1 MKRLFYVAA
10 LAALT
15 FASCEKDTFQPAQP
29 EEPEYGTLLL
39 GDASISVSTE
49 TDIKTSRATQ
59 GDTYDNYC
67 IWVTRTDGNTEVEVD
82 LDKANTSATHT
93 TYSSVKENGISL
105 PAGTYTLKV
114 QSAASIP
121 NAAFEAPVYTAEK
134 PGIQITAGGETPAGD
149 IVCKLN
155 EQVKVS
161 VSYND
166 LFADHIAGPG
176 MATVTINSTQSL
188 EYPITY
194 ESSKASWKKENGFF
208 KVAPSP
214 ATTSMEITVN
224 VLMKVKKE
232 GSTEYETTNQKM
244 TATVTGVAACQ
255 WRQIKFAME
264 KDQNGNASFSVNIG
278 DLEADIPL
286 EVEATTSEDQILG
299 EDPLAPKS
307 DGDIRL
313 LNTAGLNDSTI
324 PTQTAWNGSFTFG
337 DPSFDPAD
345 NHVEGTD
352 YSDMDIAAE
361 NTARENMVI
370 VIDENLSTE
379 EITTGTGENANTTQQ
394 PMLRF
399 QAQVPGGITSF
410 KIKILSDVIAPLLPA
425 LGEDVDNE
433 LDLINNPAEVGKI
446 ASIIP
451 FPYHDPDG
459 TINIGSKEEP
469 IYNKT
474 TVTGA
479 KSLDFVLDGAIPLL
493 QALFGMNEGTL
504 DEVTDR
510 YYHDHTFQMI
520 VSSPNGKK
528 TVDLK
533 LRVYKPQD
541 DNTSSN

>member
-134 PGIQITAGGETPAGD
+134 TGIVITAGGETTAGD

-166 LFADHIAGPG
+166 LFAEHIAGPG
-176 MATVTINSTQSL
+176 KATVTINSTQSL

-255 WRQIKFAME
+255 WRQITFAMQE
-264 KDQNGNASFSVNIG
+264 DKNGNASFSVNIG

-313 LNTAGLNDSTI
+313 LNTAGLNEVTT
-324 PTQTAWNGSFTFG
+324 PKKTEWNGSFTFG
-337 DPSFDPAD
+337 DPSFAPAD
-345 NHVEGTD
+345 SHIEGTD
-352 YSDMDIAAE
+352 YSDMDIDAE

-370 VIDENLSTE
+370 VIDEKLSTE
-379 EITTGTGENANTTQQ
+379 TIGTGESVTTQ
-394 PMLRF
+394 PVLNF
-399 QAQVPGGITSF
+399 KAVVPNKIAEF
-410 KIKILSDVIAPLLPA
+410 KIKIISDVIDEEALLA
-425 LGEDVDNE
+425 AGVKSGNE
-433 LDLINNPAEVGKI
+433 LDIINRPEEVVGI
-446 ASIIP
+446 ATLVP
-451 FPYHDPDG
+451 FPYEG
-459 TINIGSKEEP
+459 KKIEIETGNSEP
-469 IYNKT
+469 SET
-474 TVTGA
+474 TLKIKGETE
-479 KSLDFVLDGAIPLL
+479 LDFVLGDAIPLL
-493 QALFGMNEGTL
+493 L
-504 DEVTDR
+504 DLMKEDVEF
-510 YYHDHTFQMI
+510 HEHTFQMT
-520 VSSPNGKK
+520 VKDESKFKK
-528 TVDLK
+528 VVNLK
-533 LRVYKPQD
+533 LKVMNPNYNK
-541 DNTSSN
+541 

>member
-15 FASCEKDTFQPAQP
+15 FSSCEKDTFQPAQP

-67 IWVTRTDGNTEVEVD
+67 IWVTRTDVTPEVEVD
-82 LDKANTSATHT
+82 LDKNSSATHT
-93 TYSSVKENGISL
+93 SYSAVKENGISL

-134 PGIQITAGGETPAGD
+134 TDIVITAGGETPAGD

-161 VSYND
+161 VEYND

-176 MATVTINSTQSL
+176 MATVTINNTQSL
-188 EYPITY
+188 EYGINYSNGKPTY
-194 ESSKASWKKENGFF
+194 EKRPGYF

-255 WRQIKFAME
+255 WRQIKFAMQE
-264 KDQNGNASFSVNIG
+264 DKNGNASFSVNIG
-278 DLEADIPL
+278 DLDADVPL
-286 EVEATTSEDQILG
+286 TVETTTSEDQILG

-337 DPSFDPAD
+337 DPSFAPAA
-345 NHVEGTD
+345 NHVEGAD
-352 YSDMDIAAE
+352 YTDMDFDYE
-361 NTARENMVI
+361 NNVRENMVI
-370 VIDENLSTE
+370 VIDEKLTTE
-379 EITTGTGENANTTQQ
+379 EKTTGTGDNATTTTL
-394 PMLRF
+394 PVLRF

-410 KIKILSDVIAPLLPA
+410 KIKILSNVIAPLLPDA
-425 LGEDVDNE
+425 GVDND
-433 LDLINNPAEVGKI
+433 LDLINNPVEVAQI
-446 ASIIP
+446 AGIIP
-451 FPYHDPDG
+451 FPYHDPNG
-459 TINIGSKEEP
+459 TINIGTKEEP
-469 IYNKT
+469 EYNKI
-474 TVTGA
+474 TVKGA
-479 KSLDFVLDGAIPLL
+479 ESLDFVLDDAIPLL
-493 QALFGMNEGTL
+493 QALFAINKGTQ
-504 DEVTDR
+504 DPTTGN

-541 DNTSSN
+541 DNTSSSN